1 MNYLHEVNE
10 EKIEKLNE
18 DIKNLSLQDVQLITL
33 KVVTEKVEKKLA
45 DEKDMLEYYNT
56 KAEGTLTELS
66 RNINKLEETINWNE
80 NLLRMLSTDSLA
92 YPNELSLS
100 PKAVGEH
107 MNWEVDFKIKKG
119 VA

>member
-1 MNYLHEVNE
+1 MNNLHEVNE
-10 EKIEKLNE
+10 ERIEKLHE

-45 DEKDMLEYYNT
+45 DQKDMLEYYKT
-56 KAEGTLTELS
+56 KAEGTLTDLHDKITREQEK
-66 RNINKLEETINWNE
+66 IDWNE
-80 NLLRMLSTDSLA
+80 HLLRMLSTDSLT
-92 YPNELSLS
+92 YPNQLSLS

-107 MNWEVDFKIKKG
+107 MNWEVDFKKG